1 MQLLLSGS
9 PNSTHGAMQVFT
21 EFVRTDL
28 TEDQL
33 LPVMRELLPVLMSVL
48 SATEVSHAV
57 WFPIAA
63 QMIRLVQ
70 QHTPLTRS
78 RTIAV
83 FRQCVEAIYMIK
95 DQHPQAAKESAA
107 HVLPAWLDAF
117 NVLLNLDPQQD
128 VSGDQWDGLEVRVQ
142 IFKVGSILSLRY
154 LSLVFF
160 DVGKNRLST

>member
-1 MQLLLSGS
+1 
-9 PNSTHGAMQVFT
+9 MQVFT

-154 LSLVFF
+154 LSCFF